1 MSVIIKGLNKFYS
14 CRLCPFNNSDCYCNI
29 TKGKIDR
36 DDYFCESECPIVQL
50 PKGHGRL
57 IDADAKDLQSEL
69 WTFTRYTG
77 IDEAPYEDACLVL
90 DKAPTIIEADGGE

>member
-1 MSVIIKGLNKFYS
+1 MQLVIEISDTLKNIVDDEDAKTFSHIVWQAIVMDAIKNGQS
-14 CRLCPFNNSDCYCNI
+14 
-29 TKGKIDR
+29 
-36 DDYFCESECPIVQL
+36 L

-77 IDEAPYEDACLVL
+77 IDEAPYEDACMAL
-90 DKAPTIIEADGGE
+90 DKAPTIVEADGGDAE

>member
-1 MSVIIKGLNKFYS
+1 MQVVIEIDEERYSDVKNQVKNGIDNPLKVIIASG
-14 CRLCPFNNSDCYCNI
+14 I
-29 TKGKIDR
+29 
-36 DDYFCESECPIVQL
+36 PI

-90 DKAPTIIEADGGE
+90 DKAPTIVEADGGDAE

>member
-1 MSVIIKGLNKFYS
+1 MKMVVEIPDNYDLSRIQNGSIASKIVLEAVK
-14 CRLCPFNNSDCYCNI
+14 
-29 TKGKIDR
+29 KGK
-36 DDYFCESECPIVQL
+36 PL

-69 WTFTRYTG
+69 WTFTRFTG

-90 DKAPTIIEADGGE
+90 DKAPTIVEADGGGTDETRS